1 MLIFLYRLKER
12 ILNYKAPKGTFDI
25 FGKKAKI
32 YEKIESIGKK
42 IMKLYGFSEIR
53 TPIFEDAGLF
63 TRSLGETS
71 DVVQKEMYI
80 FKDKGNRLLA
90 LRPEGTAPVIRS
102 IIENNLAQNNSVK
115 LFYTGQMFRY
125 ERPQAGRFRQFHQF
139 GAEIVGTQDPI
150 SDFEIIDSST
160 KILKELEIEY
170 ELHLN
175 SVGCKVCR
183 PAYKEVL
190 ILFLKD
196 HVDELCENCQTRLY
210 KNPLRVLDCKEEQCK
225 LVTSNAPKI
234 TDYLCEDCKTH
245 FEKLL
250 NYLKKSKIEFI
261 LNPRLVRGLD
271 YYTKTAFEAINFSL
285 GSQNA
290 VLGGGR
296 YDGLAE
302 ELGGKNLPGVGFAS
316 GIERLVTILENS
328 NKTFE
333 KEHKFMVIPIT
344 SLEFD
349 YALNLTSELRKYIS
363 VLFPYDYKNLKSAL
377 KLAVKSDCSYA
388 VLVGSD
394 EIRDNLI
401 SIKNLENG
409 KQKSFSKV
417 EFLNIINNERCNF
430 GL

>member
-1 MLIFLYRLKER
+1 M
-12 ILNYKAPKGTFDI
+12 NYKAPKGTFDI
-25 FGKKAKI
+25 FGKKAI
-32 YEKIESIGKK
+32 TYEKIESTGKK
-42 IMKLYGFSEIR
+42 IMDLYGFTQIR

-80 FKDKGNRLLA
+80 FKDKGDRLLA

-160 KILKELEIEY
+160 KILKELGIEY

-175 SVGCKVCR
+175 SVGCKDCR
-183 PAYKEVL
+183 PIYREVL
-190 ILFLKD
+190 IAFLKD
-196 HVDELCENCQTRLY
+196 HVNELCENCKNRMY
-210 KNPLRVLDCKEEQCK
+210 KNPLRVLDCKEERCK

-245 FEKLL
+245 FEKLQ
-250 NYLKKSKIEFI
+250 NYLKKFKVEYT

-271 YYTKTAFEAINFSL
+271 YYTKTAFEALNFSL

-316 GIERLVTILENS
+316 GIERLVAILEKS
-328 NKTFE
+328 NKNFE
-333 KEHKFMVIPIT
+333 KEHRFMIIPIT
-344 SLEFD
+344 SDEFE
-349 YALNLTSELRKYIS
+349 YALDLLVELRNFVS
-363 VLFPYDYKNLKSAL
+363 TLFPYDYKNLKSAM
-377 KLAVKSDCSYA
+377 KLAAKSDCYYA
-388 VLVGSD
+388 VLIGPD
-394 EIRDNLI
+394 EIKDNQI

-409 KQKSFSKV
+409 NQKSFPKV

>member
-1 MLIFLYRLKER
+1 M
-12 ILNYKAPKGTFDI
+12 NYKAPKGTFDI
-25 FGKKAKI
+25 FGKKAI
-32 YEKIESIGKK
+32 TYEKIENTGKK
-42 IMKLYGFSEIR
+42 IMNLYGFSQIR

-80 FKDKGNRLLA
+80 FKDKGDRLLA

-160 KILKELEIEY
+160 KILKELGIEY

-175 SVGCKVCR
+175 SVGCKDCR
-183 PAYKEVL
+183 PIYREVL
-190 ILFLKD
+190 IAFLKD
-196 HVDELCENCQTRLY
+196 HVGELCENCKTRMY

-245 FEKLL
+245 FEKLR
-250 NYLKKSKIEFI
+250 NYLKKFKIDYI

-271 YYTKTAFEAINFSL
+271 YYTKTAFEALNFSL

-316 GIERLVTILENS
+316 GIERLVAILEKS
-328 NKTFE
+328 DKDFE
-333 KEHKFMVIPIT
+333 KEHKFMIIPIT
-344 SLEFD
+344 SDEFE
-349 YALNLTSELRKYIS
+349 YALDLLVELRNFVS
-363 VLFPYDYKNLKSAL
+363 TLFPYDYKNLKSAM
-377 KLAVKSDCSYA
+377 KLAVKSDCDYV
-388 VLVGSD
+388 VLIGPD
-394 EIRDNLI
+394 EIKDNQI
-401 SIKNLENG
+401 SIKNLESG
-409 KQKSFSKV
+409 LQKSFPKV

>member
-1 MLIFLYRLKER
+1 M
-12 ILNYKAPKGTFDI
+12 NYKAPKGTFDI
-25 FGKKAKI
+25 FGKKAKT
-32 YEKIESIGKK
+32 YEKIENTGKR
-42 IMKLYGFSEIR
+42 IMNLYGFSQIR

-80 FKDKGNRLLA
+80 FKDKGDRLLA

-102 IIENNLAQNNSVK
+102 IIENNLAQNNPVK

-125 ERPQAGRFRQFHQF
+125 ERPQAGRFRQFYQF

-160 KILKELEIEY
+160 KILKELGIEY

-175 SVGCKVCR
+175 SVGCKNCR
-183 PAYKEVL
+183 PIYREVL
-190 ILFLKD
+190 LAFLKD
-196 HVDELCENCQTRLY
+196 HESELCENCKTRMY

-245 FEKLL
+245 FDRLQ
-250 NYLKKSKIEFI
+250 NYLKKFKIEYI

-271 YYTKTAFEAINFSL
+271 YYTKTAFEALNFSL

-296 YDGLAE
+296 YDGLSE
-302 ELGGKNLPGVGFAS
+302 ELGGKNLPSVGFAS
-316 GIERLVTILENS
+316 GIERLVAILEKS
-328 NKTFE
+328 DKVFE
-333 KEHKFMVIPIT
+333 TEHRFMIIPIT
-344 SLEFD
+344 SDEFE
-349 YALNLTSELRKYIS
+349 YALDLLVELRNFVS
-363 VLFPYDYKNLKSAL
+363 TLFPYDYKNLKSAM
-377 KLAVKSDCSYA
+377 KLAVKSDCDYA
-388 VLVGSD
+388 VLIGPD
-394 EIRDNLI
+394 EIKDNQI
-401 SIKNLENG
+401 SVKNLENG
-409 KQKSFSKV
+409 HQKSFPKA